1 VNRHGGIALS
11 LNDVGLAYVR
21 RSGLL
26 KKKLFWSLRDIS
38 LDVQFGE
45 TLGVIGA
52 NGCGKS
58 TLLRLMANIIAPDQG
73 SVTLHH
79 GASASLLALQ
89 LGFIPY
95 LTGRENAILSG
106 ILIGLSKQEVKH
118 KMGDIIAFSELGEFI
133 DQPIC
138 SYSAGMKARLG
149 FSVAFNSD
157 PDIILID
164 EVLGVG
170 DEAFRQKSLHA
181 MQDRIR
187 SDKTVVI
194 VSHALPMMS
203 RICTRGVW
211 IENGRIA
218 KEGNIDEVIDSYKKR
233 LSSHEVK

>member
-1 VNRHGGIALS
+1 MNCHEGTALS
-11 LNDVGLAYVR
+11 LNNVGLSYVR
-21 RSGLL
+21 RGGLL
-26 KKKLFWSLRDIS
+26 KKKLFLSLRDIS
-38 LDVQFGE
+38 LDVRFGE
-45 TLGVIGA
+45 TLGIIGA

-58 TLLRLMANIIAPDQG
+58 TLLRLMANIIAPDEG

-79 GASASLLALQ
+79 GANASLLALQ

-106 ILIGLSKQEVKH
+106 ILIGLSKREVKQ

-133 DQPIC
+133 DQPVY

-149 FSVAFNSD
+149 FSVSFNSD

-181 MQDRIR
+181 MQDRIQ
-187 SDKTVVI
+187 SDKTVGI

-203 RICTRGVW
+203 RGCTRGVW
-211 IENGRIA
+211 REKGCIV
-218 KEGNIDEVIDSYKKR
+218 KEGNIDGVIDCCNKR
-233 LSSHEVK
+233 